1 MKSRLSPAVQL
12 SSCRVLSAASRA
24 PLARAAQRT
33 CGAHRTS
40 GRAAGL
46 LSCCRKYRRCIVLK
60 SRCRSYSMSSTFISC
75 ARIYLNCFFLIVWTI
90 TLRQKYASVWQ
101 PRHIFQ
107 PRSRAKRY
115 NRSLWPYR
123 GIFFNREAE
132 QSIFFKR
139 EAELCTFESYQS
151 SLISSTTRERPKWLT
166 EAYFQSRSRSLQ
178 RNTTE
183 TFKCMQF
190 KQRLLCN
197 HVSSWSV
204 HRCVATCS
212 LRSGSA
218 S

>member
-107 PRSRAKRY
+107 PRSRAKHIFQA
-115 NRSLWPYR
+115 RSRALHIRILSIIIDIFYYTRKTKMTNR
-123 GIFFNREAE
+123 GIFSIEKPIFAKKYNRNIQMHAV
-132 QSIFFKR
+132 QTAIT
-139 EAELCTFESYQS
+139 L
-151 SLISSTTRERPKWLT
+151 
-166 EAYFQSRSRSLQ
+166 
-178 RNTTE
+178 
-183 TFKCMQF
+183 
-190 KQRLLCN
+190 
-197 HVSSWSV
+197 
-204 HRCVATCS
+204 
-212 LRSGSA
+212 
-218 S
+218 

>member
-90 TLRQKYASVWQ
+90 TLRQKYASVG
-101 PRHIFQ
+101 PTH
-107 PRSRAKRY
+107 
-115 NRSLWPYR
+115 R

-132 QSIFFKR
+132 QR
-139 EAELCTFESYQS
+139 DT
-151 SLISSTTRERPKWLT
+151 T
-166 EAYFQSRSRSLQ
+166 EAYCLALPYTLYDWCKQTFSRFTVENKWTLEKVSHKKAIEKL
-178 RNTTE
+178 E
-183 TFKCMQF
+183 Y
-190 KQRLLCN
+190 RLVLMLLLW
-197 HVSSWSV
+197 VVPEMS
-204 HRCVATCS
+204 TQ
-212 LRSGSA
+212 GKGFPA
-218 S
+218 SMTL

>member
-90 TLRQKYASVWQ
+90 TLRQKYASVWL
-101 PRHIFQ
+101 P
-107 PRSRAKRY
+107 
-115 NRSLWPYR
+115 
-123 GIFFNREAE
+123 
-132 QSIFFKR
+132 
-139 EAELCTFESYQS
+139 
-151 SLISSTTRERPKWLT
+151 T
-166 EAYFQSRSRSLQ
+166 EAYFSSEKPSKEIQPKPMALPYCLALPYNLYDWCKQTFSRFTVENKWTLEKVSHKKAIEKL
-178 RNTTE
+178 E
-183 TFKCMQF
+183 Y
-190 KQRLLCN
+190 RLVLMLLLW
-197 HVSSWSV
+197 VVPEMS
-204 HRCVATCS
+204 TQ
-212 LRSGSA
+212 GKGFPA
-218 S
+218 SMTL